1 MEKLPK
7 QLIENQIYDIRNLKV
22 MLDSDLATLYQV
34 ETKRINEAVKNN
46 PEKFPEDFYFELTKE
61 ETEILRS
68 KFSTFKNSL
77 NNRKYNPKVFTE
89 QGVYVKLVKIKWT
102 ASLC

>member
-1 MEKLPK
+1 MENLL
-7 QLIENQIYDIRNLKV
+7 QEIIQSRIYEICNLKV
-22 MLDSDLATLYQV
+22 MLDSDLAKLYEV

-46 PEKFPEDFYFELTKE
+46 PDKFPEDFYFELTKE

-89 QGVYVKLVKIKWT
+89 QGVYM
-102 ASLC
+102 